1 MNPHVGEL
9 GVIHAGAL
17 QLLLRQIEAERP
29 HQVQAAAGI
38 GREAHDIAG
47 VRGDFR
53 LVEDD
58 IEHDLRA
65 IRLAPWVAGRRE

>member
-1 MNPHVGEL
+1 MNPHVGEF

-17 QLLLRQIEAERP
+17 QLLLRKVEAERS
-29 HQVQAAAGI
+29 HQMQAAAGI
-38 GREAHDIAG
+38 GGEAHDIAG
-47 VRGDFR
+47 VRRDFR

-65 IRLAPWVAGRRE
+65 IRLAPWMAGRRE